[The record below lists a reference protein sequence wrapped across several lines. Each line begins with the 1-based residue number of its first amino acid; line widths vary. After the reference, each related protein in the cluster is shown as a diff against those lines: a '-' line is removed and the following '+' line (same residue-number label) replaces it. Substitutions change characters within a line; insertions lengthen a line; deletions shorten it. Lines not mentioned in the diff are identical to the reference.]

1 MNSSQLMCSVVD
13 SPASQSVSPESEK
26 AGTMNGGSGQNS
38 PVSFAAFDPLTSSWK
53 TYQACLPW
61 MEGDSLESSLVTWP
75 RAGTMR
81 NGKCFRRQLLA
92 RGTDAND
99 SSLLPTPIASDWRSG
114 KSSKKTLDRNSRPLR
129 EIVTANAL
137 PSPTTGETTGHL
149 SPLFVEWMMGF
160 PPEWTALEGSDLKR

>member
-61 MEGDSLESSLVTWP
+61 MEGDFSEQSSVTWP

-81 NGKCFRRQLLA
+81 SGRCFRRQLLA
-92 RGTDAND
+92 RGTDVSG

-114 KSSKKTLDRNSRPLR
+114 KCSEATLNKNSRPLR
-129 EIVTANAL
+129 EIAAQGQVSGQLN
-137 PSPTTGETTGHL
+137 PE
-149 SPLFVEWMMGF
+149 FVELLMGF
-160 PPEWTALEGSDLKR
+160 PTGWSDCEHLETQ